1 MFPFRTPL
9 LALTALVLAATPVG
23 IAQSTAPAT
32 IPGPASPPGTVQLIP
47 LAAPVSGAAAARKA
61 SYSLTVPGT
70 GAWIDAGFAVSPADH
85 LLATATGTLTL
96 ADGRQTDPTGIAKG
110 WKDLLRG
117 FPVDEANTGAL
128 VGRIGS
134 SDAAVPFA
142 IGGSLSKDM
151 PSGGELFLAVNTSTA
166 LASTGSY
173 KVSLKLSQAAAP
185 TTTAAPVD
193 LRQVVTPAL
202 LGSLPRRV
210 ADAQGDPGDVVNFA
224 ILGTQAQVE
233 KAFTA
238 AGWVQVDKTD
248 NEAVLHGLVATL
260 SKKAYLEL
268 PMSTLYLFGR
278 PQDLSYA
285 RADPLVVAVERHH
298 LRVWN
303 AGQTVA
309 GQPLWVGSATHDHG
323 LERDERNNGVTH
335 HIDPNIDVERD
346 YIEASFA
353 AAGALSGAAYATP
366 ADPVRST
373 KTATG
378 GAIESDGRIVV
389 LLLRP
394 Q

>member
-1 MFPFRTPL
+1 MP
-9 LALTALVLAATPVG
+9 
-23 IAQSTAPAT
+23 
-32 IPGPASPPGTVQLIP
+32 
-47 LAAPVSGAAAARKA
+47 
-61 SYSLTVPGT
+61 
-70 GAWIDAGFAVSPADH
+70 FAV
-85 LLATATGTLTL
+85 
-96 ADGRQTDPTGIAKG
+96 
-110 WKDLLRG
+110 
-117 FPVDEANTGAL
+117 
-128 VGRIGS
+128 
-134 SDAAVPFA
+134 
-142 IGGSLSKDM
+142 GGSLSKDM
-151 PSGGELFLAVNTSTA
+151 PSSGELFLAVNVSSA

-185 TTTAAPVD
+185 TTTAAPVN
-193 LRQVVTPAL
+193 LQQVVTPAL
-202 LGSLPRRV
+202 LRSVPRRV

-238 AGWVQVDKTD
+238 AGWVQVDKTN

-260 SKKAYLEL
+260 SKKAYLEM

-303 AGQTVA
+303 SGRTVA
-309 GQPLWVGSATHDHG
+309 GVPLWVGSATHDNG
-323 LERDERNNGVTH
+323 LERDDRNNGVTH

-346 YIEASFA
+346 FIEASFA
-353 AAGALSGAAYATP
+353 SAGALSGAAYATP
-366 ADPVRST
+366 GDPVRSA

-378 GAIESDGRIVV
+378 GAIESDGRMVV